1 MAIFFCWPN
10 PKSFPDGIMWG
21 QTNKNWI
28 KKNQSPKQVEYKYK
42 TLKMTNVKFL
52 VFLFHLF
59 VTISG
64 EEQQSTGINIH
75 NNIKVSLSLKQFYK
89 IK

>member
-1 MAIFFCWPN
+1 MGSCEVIPTKIELK
-10 PKSFPDGIMWG
+10 KSQF
-21 QTNKNWI
+21 
-28 KKNQSPKQVEYKYK
+28 PKQVEYKYK

-64 EEQQSTGINIH
+64 EEQQSTGINIQ
-75 NNIKVSLSLKQFYK
+75 NNKKVSLSLKQLKK